1 MVEEISMYC
10 VITADINRSRDIKD
24 REALQERMQKA
35 IALINEQFTEQILV
49 PFTITLGDEWQ
60 GLLKSLAKS
69 YEIVATFRDA
79 LEGVSVSYGIGEGAI
94 ATPLLARTSEMDGEA
109 FHKSREA
116 LDTAKQNHHEVVFA
130 TRDERTDL
138 LLNATCSLLETIRAN
153 WTERQREKIM
163 AYKKYGTETKVA
175 EVLGVTQGDIHQAIR
190 AGAGKIYLQCEN
202 QVNEFLS
209 LGK

>member
-1 MVEEISMYC
+1 MYC
-10 VITADINRSRDIKD
+10 VITADINKSRDIED
-24 REALQERMQKA
+24 REALQESMQKA
-35 IALINEQFTEQILV
+35 IALINEQFVEQVLV

-69 YEIVATFRDA
+69 YEIVASFRDA
-79 LEGVSVSYGIGEGAI
+79 LEGVSVSYGIGEGTI
-94 ATPLLARTSEMDGEA
+94 GTTIMARTSEMDGEA
-109 FHKSREA
+109 FHKSRAA
-116 LDTAKQNHHEVVFA
+116 LDSAKQNHREVVFA

-138 LLNATCSLLETIRAN
+138 LLNATCVLLQTLRAS

-190 AGAGKIYLQCEN
+190 AGAGKVYLQCEKE
-202 QVNEFLS
+202 VNEFLS
-209 LGK
+209 L